1 VAEAGAACAWGGLV
15 LWFEVPFR
23 GSPLALLVIGD
34 HGFELGMMALL
45 GVVTLGLSMLRV
57 R

>member
-1 VAEAGAACAWGGLV
+1 M
-15 LWFEVPFR
+15 
-23 GSPLALLVIGD
+23 GD